1 MLEERKLV
9 TILFADVT
17 GSTGLGEQL
26 DPEQLRAILQ
36 RFFTVMAGVIE
47 GWGGTV
53 EKYAGDAILAV
64 FGVPT
69 AREDDPA
76 RALHTALEMQ
86 VRLQELN
93 GEFVKRHGIGLQ
105 IRIGVNTGEVIAPS
119 SPSGDHQML
128 VGGDAVNVAARL
140 ESAADPGSILV
151 GERTWQLT
159 RHQFRFEPPT
169 ALELRGKSAP
179 VEARRLGDA
188 LPRGDVA
195 DRPIQSPLV
204 GRGHELRALRG
215 VFDEMIE
222 NQQPSLAILYGP
234 AGIGK
239 SRLTREF
246 LDEII
251 VEHPE
256 LQILRGRCLAAGQG
270 ITFWALAEVLR
281 TCAGIGLDDA
291 VEVASARLGEG
302 VRRVLDPLKLSPD
315 DVRRATFA
323 LAATAGLPIA
333 SNPLDNMPPEA
344 VDEEMGRAWPL
355 FASGLAQGAPTAIVV
370 EDLHWADDR
379 LVEMLSRTATRAQ
392 GPLLLL
398 ATARPEFAEAH
409 PGFGTGGGS
418 ATAISLRPLT
428 ERQGADLVAGLL
440 ANAELP
446 LELRTHILQRAE
458 GNPFFVEE
466 LIAALIDQ
474 GVLVRES
481 GGWRAVAPAGTTLPD
496 TVHAVLAARIDA
508 LPAHEKR
515 VLQEA
520 AVFGRTFWP
529 APLAQQLPD
538 IDVPASLGSLERR
551 GLVIERP
558 TSALLGQVEYLF
570 KHQLIR
576 DVAYAAVPKA
586 RRARAHAAVAA
597 WTVELAGERYDE
609 FGELVAFHYHQA
621 ASGDGAD
628 LAWGDD
634 PVQQEDVRRRAFEA
648 LIRAGASARNRFA
661 LAAAVELHRQAL
673 ALATDDAERASA
685 HEQLG
690 DDHIEAFHGDDAL
703 AAWQSA
709 VELVRM
715 GPNPAPDVA
724 RLAAKVGKLSIRFG
738 TFRGTPPTEV
748 LDRIVQEGL
757 GVAEDLA
764 TRTRLLVAF
773 ANMSRWWVGT
783 RFGRLLGTNRLDP
796 IPTAQREAA
805 GLEALAAATELDDA
819 NLMFFANY
827 AVAESEWSRADYAG
841 YFQRMRDVLPLVD
854 RLDALQDR
862 AELLHSVAS
871 SRLEAGDFEQAL
883 ALSRQCLE
891 VSRPL
896 SAHQMMH
903 ASWGV
908 MAAAYALGR
917 WGEVLER
924 FEEHRAAAA
933 LEPEVTCA
941 AVRSGPL
948 IGAMVLVQAGDAD
961 RARELVPLPDQT
973 SGPPISY
980 AFAGSVLRYAMLL
993 GEQAAARRLILPMV
1007 ETAEQSVMRIGT
1019 LEVVDAIADLEDW
1032 AQLDGLLP
1040 LFRRVAEGLAA
1051 LGPIVDRADGRLH
1064 AARGEPTRAIER
1076 LYAATASFERLRMPI
1091 EAARTRELLGGLQ
1104 PAERSALLEAAAA
1117 AYREAGAHA
1126 LVQRVET
1133 ALAAA

>member
-86 VRLQELN
+86 ARLQALN
-93 GEFVKRHGIGLQ
+93 DEFVKRHGIGLQ
-105 IRIGVNTGEVIAPS
+105 IRIGVNTGEVIAPN
-119 SPSGDHQML
+119 SPSADHQML

-151 GERTWQLT
+151 GERTWQLA
-159 RHQFRFEPPT
+159 RDQFRFETPT

-179 VEARRLGDA
+179 VEARRLRDA

-195 DRPIQSPLV
+195 ERPIQAPLV
-204 GRGHELRALRG
+204 GRAHELSALRG
-215 VFDEMIE
+215 VFEETIE
-222 NQQPSLAILYGP
+222 NELPSLAILYGP

-246 LDEII
+246 LEAA
-251 VEHPE
+251 VREHLD
-256 LQILRGRCLAAGQG
+256 LQILRGRCLTAGQG
-270 ITFWALAEVLR
+270 ITFWALGEVLR
-281 TCAGIGLDDA
+281 ACTAIGLGDP
-291 VEVASARLGEG
+291 VNVASARLRDG
-302 VRRVLDPLKLSPD
+302 VKRVLEPLHLPPE

-323 LAATAGLPIA
+323 LAKTAGLPIPD
-333 SNPLDNMPPEA
+333 NPLDSLPPDA
-344 VDEEMGRAWPL
+344 VDEEMSRAWPL
-355 FASGLAQGAPTAIVV
+355 FASGLANTAPTVIVI

-409 PGFGTGGGS
+409 PGFGAGGGS
-418 ATAISLRPLT
+418 TTAISLRPLT
-428 ERQGADLVAGLL
+428 ERQGAEMVAGLL

-446 LELRTHILQRAE
+446 TGLRSDILQRAE

-466 LIAALIDQ
+466 LVAGLIDQ
-474 GVLVRES
+474 GVLVRQP
-481 GGWRAVAPAGTTLPD
+481 GGWRVAASSGTTLPD

-508 LPAHEKR
+508 LPADEKR

-520 AVFGRTFWP
+520 AVLGRTFWP
-529 APLAQQLPD
+529 APLSEQLPD
-538 IDVPASLGSLERR
+538 VDVAASLRSLELR

-597 WTVELAGERYDE
+597 WTVELAGDRYDE
-609 FGELVAFHYHQA
+609 LGELIAFHYRLA
-621 ASGDGAD
+621 VSGAGAD

-634 PVQQEDVRRRAFEA
+634 PSQFADMRRRAFEA
-648 LIRAGASARNRFA
+648 LIRAGASARSRYA

-673 ALATDDAERASA
+673 ELAGDDAERAAA

-690 DDHIEAFHGDDAL
+690 EDHVEAFHGDDAL

-709 VELVRM
+709 LKLARV
-715 GPNPAPDVA
+715 GPSPAADVA
-724 RLAAKVGKLSIRFG
+724 RLAAKVGKLSIQFG
-738 TFRGTPPTEV
+738 SFRGEPPTDV
-748 LDRIVQEGL
+748 LDRIVKEGL
-757 GVAEDLA
+757 EEAGDLA

-773 ANMSRWWVGT
+773 ANMSRLRVGT
-783 RFGRLLGTNRLDP
+783 RMGRLLGVKRTDP
-796 IPTAQREAA
+796 ILTAQREAA
-805 GLEALAAATELDDA
+805 GLEALAAATELADA
-819 NLMFFANY
+819 NLVYLAND
-827 AVAESEWSRADYAG
+827 AVAEAEWARADYAS
-841 YFQRMRDVLPLVD
+841 YFRRMQDVLPLAD
-854 RLDALQDR
+854 RLTAPQDR
-862 AELLHSVAS
+862 AELLHTVAG
-871 SRLEAGDFEQAL
+871 SRIEAGDFEQAL
-883 ALSRQCLE
+883 AVSRQCLE

-908 MAAAYALGR
+908 MVSAYALGR
-917 WGEVLER
+917 WDEVLEL
-924 FEEHRAAAA
+924 FDEHRAAAA
-933 LEPEVTCA
+933 QEPNVTCA

-948 IGAMVLVQAGDAD
+948 IGATVLVQAGESE
-961 RARELVPLPDQT
+961 RAHELVPLPDRA
-973 SGPPISY
+973 SGPPVSY
-980 AFAGSVLRYAMLL
+980 AFAGPMLRYALLL
-993 GEQAAARRLILPMV
+993 GERAAARSLVVEMV
-1007 ETAEQSVMRIGT
+1007 ETARQAVMRIGT
-1019 LEVVDAIADLEDW
+1019 LELVDAIADLEDW
-1032 AQLDGLLP
+1032 PTLDSTLP
-1040 LFRRVAEGLAA
+1040 VFRQAAEGLAA
-1051 LGPIVDRADGRLH
+1051 LGPVIDRAEGQLH
-1064 AARGEPTRAIER
+1064 AARGDPARGIE
-1076 LYAATASFERLRMPI
+1076 LLKSAAAAFDRLRMPV
-1091 EAARTRELLGGLQ
+1091 EAARTRELLGGFQ

-1126 LVQRVET
+1126 LVRRVEG
-1133 ALAAA
+1133 AQAGV